1 MVCSVDSSIALLG
14 WQCWSLV
21 DGGGRRR
28 EGGGGGGGGGR
39 GEDEMRREK
48 IK

>member
-21 DGGGRRR
+21 DGGGRGR
-28 EGGGGGGGGGR
+28 EGGGEGR